1 MPASSKG
8 IVETSYY
15 PFSCFKGTVDET
27 YYALACLKGIIEA
40 SYYPFSAVKEQA
52 IERIHKKPTVFKSSR
67 WVYHLYSIRHT
78 LRVLHATFPNL
89 QRVVQVQHFYY
100 QTALIS
106 HSIVCRLLQT
116 CLVESLD
123 HYLKCH
129 SFLV

>member
-116 CLVESLD
+116 CLVESLYRYWKFD
-123 HYLKCH
+123 
-129 SFLV
+129 SFLQ